1 MDQSLPRLLTPEQAA
16 TVLRLPKRSLLA
28 AAAEGIVPCVRIGRR
43 VRFDREEL
51 TAWIKNGGKAF
62 EGGWR
67 RERAS

>member
-1 MDQSLPRLLTPEQAA
+1 MSQSEPRLQTPAETAA
-16 TVLRLPKRSLLA
+16 RMRMSKRALLA

-43 VRFDREEL
+43 VLFDRE
-51 TAWIKNGGKAF
+51 AIDAFIKSGGKAF